1 MMAFC
6 TEMFADQLEINFNY
20 VHTRLWNLDSVVTE
34 KLQQINWVLAL
45 VNIVVVQILLYEK
58 EHLLNHSMGWIILH
72 VFYISSHIPDKLSQ
86 LSCKK
91 MLYSCRNTSACFM
104 IYLHICV

>member
-58 EHLLNHSMGWIILH
+58 EHLLNHSMGWIIAFT
-72 VFYISSHIPDKLSQ
+72 VQ